1 MSQIQ
6 SSVGLVSGIPI
17 LDTVDNLMAVSARP
31 RDLIARRNEAL
42 KAEQVA
48 ISELT
53 SHVLGVKLSVDRLG
67 NADVFDSKVATS
79 SDPSLL
85 SATVTGNPP
94 VGNFTFTP
102 LRKAQSHQALSTGI
116 GSLNDPLQN
125 GTVSIG
131 FGGFVDQG
139 ADFGILNDGE
149 GITGGKLR
157 ITDRSGSSAV
167 IDLRFARN
175 IHDVLEAINSDSTIN
190 VTALT
195 DGDRLKLVDA
205 TGQAASNLIVQEVDG
220 GTTAA
225 SLGLAGID
233 VAADEAVGLDV
244 VRLHDGLELN
254 RLNANTGVGLRAEL
268 PDLEVTFADGSPV
281 LSIDIGDASTVGE
294 LVAAINE
301 ADPSRLA
308 ARVSAGGDRLE
319 LEDLTTGTGTFS
331 VSSPL
336 GGTAAED
343 LGLTTSASGGV
354 ITGRRLLAG
363 LGSPSLGSLN
373 GGQGLGTTG
382 LVEFTD
388 RSGASTTVDLSSV
401 ETLDA
406 VINQINGQAGSA
418 GVGILARINAA
429 RSGIE
434 ILDTTGGSGDLT
446 IANADATNTAD
457 QLGITAS
464 VAASAVD
471 GGNLRLQILGP
482 QTELSSLNGGR
493 GVAQGAFR
501 IIDSQGA
508 EGAVVL
514 NQPGAEITTV
524 GGVID
529 AINAAGVAVTARLN
543 DQGDGILI
551 IDEADGSGTLRIEE
565 TGGGSTAA
573 DLHLL
578 VDAQDQDFG
587 GTIKQSIDGSTEIS
601 IDIDAITED
610 PQTAEDEQTTL
621 VDLVNHINGLQA
633 GITATTFFDGVNQ
646 RLLLTSDQT
655 GAASQFQLETTGTG
669 FSFQEVERGSEAVLA
684 FGSISSGSAGIFVS
698 SRDNTFDDV
707 ISGAALTIEGES
719 TSAATISVAT
729 SDSVLVEEVQSFVD
743 AYNAL
748 RNKLDDQTFF
758 NEAENTTGVLFGSNE
773 ALRVETGL
781 ADLVS
786 RRYSVS
792 GDFQTLE
799 SVGVRV
805 ESDGTL
811 SLDKSKLQ
819 QAFADDPEALEELF
833 TDPDAG
839 VSARFADAIDSL
851 AASQTGLLDNR
862 ATALA
867 DKIDSNN
874 DRIEFFDARLEKERA
889 RLLNEF
895 FNLETM
901 LAQLQDNV
909 AALNTFQP
917 IPPLTSSGP

>member
-6 SSVGLVSGIPI
+6 SSVGLISGIPI
-17 LDTVDNLMAVSARP
+17 LDTVDQLMAISARP
-31 RDLIARRNEAL
+31 RDLIANRNEAL
-42 KAEQVA
+42 KAEQLA

-53 SHVLGVKLSVDRLG
+53 SRVLGVKFAVDRLG
-67 NADVFDSKVATS
+67 DGDVFDSKVATS

-85 SATVTGNPP
+85 SVAVTGNPP
-94 VGNFTFTP
+94 AGNFGFTP

-116 GSLNDPLQN
+116 GGLNDPLQN
-125 GTVSIG
+125 GTLGIR

-139 ADFGILNDGE
+139 ADFSALNGGE
-149 GITGGKLR
+149 GVNGGKLR
-157 ITDRSGSSAV
+157 ITDRSGASAIV
-167 IDLRFARN
+167 DLRFARN
-175 IHDVLEAINSDSTIN
+175 IDDVLQAINSNATIN

-195 DGDRLKLVDA
+195 DGDRLKLVDR
-205 TGQAASNLIVQEVDG
+205 TGQTANNLVVQEVDG

-225 SLGLAGID
+225 GLGLAGID
-233 VAADEAVGLDV
+233 VAADEALGQDI
-244 VRLHDGLELN
+244 VRLYDGLKLS
-254 RLNANTGVGLRAEL
+254 RLNANTGLGLREEL
-268 PDLEVTFADGSPV
+268 PDLEVAFSDGSPV
-281 LSIDIGDASTVGE
+281 LSIDVGDVSTLGE
-294 LVAAINE
+294 LVAAING
-301 ADPSRLA
+301 ADPSRLT
-308 ARVSAGGDRLE
+308 ARLSAGGDQLE
-319 LEDLTTGTGTFS
+319 LEDLTSGPGTFS

-343 LGLTTSASGGV
+343 LGLAAPASGGV

-363 LGSPSLGSLN
+363 LGSPLLSSLN

-382 LVEFTD
+382 LVQLTD
-388 RSGASTTVDLSSV
+388 RNGGSTTVDLSSA

-406 VINQINGQAGSA
+406 VINQINARADSA
-418 GVGILARINAA
+418 GVGIQARINGA

-434 ILDTTGGSGDLT
+434 ILDTTGGSGNLT

-457 QLGITAS
+457 RLGITAS
-464 VAASAVD
+464 VAASTVD
-471 GGNLRLQILGP
+471 GGSLRLQILGA

-493 GVAQGAFR
+493 GVAAGSFR
-501 IIDSQGA
+501 IIDSQGV

-514 NQPGAEITTV
+514 NQPGAEITTI

-529 AINAAGVAVTARLN
+529 GINGAGVSVTARLN

-551 IDEADGSGTLRIEE
+551 IDEAGGSGTLRVEE

-578 VDAQDQDFG
+578 IDAQDRDFG
-587 GTIKQSIDGSTEIS
+587 GTIKQAIDGSTALT
-601 IDIDAITED
+601 IDIDAVTED
-610 PQTAEDEQTTL
+610 SQTAEDEQTTL
-621 VDLVNHINGLQA
+621 ADLVDHINSLQA
-633 GITATTFFDGVNQ
+633 GVTATTFFDGVNQ

-655 GAASQFQLETTGTG
+655 GSASQIQLETTGAG
-669 FSFQEVERGSEAVLA
+669 FSFQEVERGSDALLA
-684 FGSISSGSAGIFVS
+684 FGSVGSGGVGVFVTS
-698 SRDNTFDDV
+698 QDNTFDDV

-719 TSAATISVAT
+719 TSTASVSIAT
-729 SDSVLVEEVQSFVD
+729 SDSALVQDVQSFVD

-748 RNKLDDQTFF
+748 REKLDDLTFF
-758 NEAENTTGVLFGSNE
+758 NEVDNTTGVLFGSNE

-786 RRYSVS
+786 RRYSIS
-792 GDFQTLE
+792 GDFKTLE

-819 QAFADDPEALEELF
+819 QAFADDPDAVEELF
-833 TDPDAG
+833 TDPVAG
-839 VSARFADAIDSL
+839 VSARFGDVIDGL

-862 ATALA
+862 ASALA

-889 RLLNEF
+889 RLLTEF

-917 IPPLTSSGP
+917 IPPLTSVSE